1 MDKAQLFIM
10 LDQELETAN
19 IPLREVEKAQ
29 QEIENYLSVLEGQL
43 RFSLSVLLEDFVTA
57 RR

>member
-19 IPLREVEKAQ
+19 IPLGEVEKAQ

>member
-1 MDKAQLFIM
+1 VDKAQLFIM

>member
-1 MDKAQLFIM
+1 MDKAQLFTM

-19 IPLREVEKAQ
+19 IPLGEVEKAQ